1 MYKKSSKVNRK
12 HGTSGGQVFC
22 ALFSCA
28 QCTVSCKR
36 VSERVERTQVKHIH
50 SHTETHNTRSDPRGV
65 HRTFCARRTMCERWK
80 GKRRIKYLCLHRP
93 YSGCVACTNIANSQ
107 GKCIRKKR
115 CAWGRQEMTWQL
127 VKGPLYPSTRIQ
139 LVNLYPHIHS
149 YIHIYVCVHIYIY
162 IWMCLLPF
170 LFVIITIACTVF
182 TVNPLFHHLCFR
194 ATVHPNISLCLSSGV
209 TIVSWIHSEALCK
222 LRVKKNNINK
232 QFACHRRQP
241 LIM

>member
-149 YIHIYVCVHIYIY
+149 YIHIYVCVCTFIFIYECVSY
-162 IWMCLLPF
+162 
-170 LFVIITIACTVF
+170 LFY
-182 TVNPLFHHLCFR
+182 
-194 ATVHPNISLCLSSGV
+194 LSSSQLRAPCSRWTRYSIICAFV
-209 TIVSWIHSEALCK
+209 RLYIRTSLSVSPVAWPLS
-222 LRVKKNNINK
+222 RGSTVKRYVN
-232 QFACHRRQP
+232 
-241 LIM
+241 